1 MNRAA
6 YWILALAGIA
16 FCLIAVVTL
25 YLVDWVGISA
35 SLGLNLGIV
44 VMGGALACFASVAL
58 FGALPLAAAHEMSR
72 SACRGVV
79 LCVIPTV
86 SAALSTYLTGWF
98 GLVQFVVLG
107 AALALM
113 VFASARTTVSR
124 PSLSDPVATKK
135 HASTAWVL
143 LVAGGLVG
151 AHNFYLRRAW
161 AGVMNVGLLLVT
173 TVTWSSL
180 LFSFLA
186 ATMGALLIRDGFK
199 IGVRIQELNRAI
211 AVRPTRRNFLA
222 DSAHLRG
229 TGV

>member
-1 MNRAA
+1 VTRTSSNERTVAVTRAA
-6 YWILALAGIA
+6 YRILALAGIA

-44 VMGGALACFASVAL
+44 VLGGALAWFANLAL
-58 FGALPLAAAHEMSR
+58 FGA
-72 SACRGVV
+72 
-79 LCVIPTV
+79 IPTV
-86 SAALSTYLTGWF
+86 SAALSTSLTGWF
-98 GLVQFVVLG
+98 GLVQFIVLG

-124 PSLSDPVATKK
+124 PSPPDPVATKK
-135 HASTAWVL
+135 HASTAWAL

-161 AGVMNVGLLLVT
+161 AGVMNIGLLLVT

-186 ATMGALLIRDGFK
+186 ATMGALLIWDGFK

-211 AVRPTRRNFLA
+211 AVRPTRRNFQA
-222 DSAHLRG
+222 DSAHLKG